1 MDIVEACEL
10 KDREMIAVVG
20 AGGKT
25 ALIFRLAR
33 ELSRAGNK
41 VLISTTTRMFKPL
54 SEQGGPLILDNN
66 PFSAKEK
73 ICKAFGQTNMVTLA
87 EQLIEGDKIKGV
99 LSEVLDELF
108 EEGACSYILVEADGS
123 RRKPIKAPGPH
134 EPVVPQKATQV
145 FGAPLA
151 REVPEPV
158 VPQKATQVFG
168 VIGMD
173 AIGRTLDEKTVH
185 RPELLSEITGTSMG
199 SMIDCEIIARLILSP
214 RGLFKNAGLFSK
226 KILVL
231 NKAEDFILLD
241 KARQIASKVRTKLA
255 ESLRGDAGKCCE
267 KEGDSSQKSKLFIG
281 KILITSLLEED
292 PIIEIW

>member
-145 FGAPLA
+145 FG
-151 REVPEPV
+151 
-158 VPQKATQVFG
+158 

-255 ESLRGDAGKCCE
+255 EALRGDAGKCCE

>member
-1 MDIVEACEL
+1 M
-10 KDREMIAVVG
+10 
-20 AGGKT
+20 
-25 ALIFRLAR
+25 
-33 ELSRAGNK
+33 
-41 VLISTTTRMFKPL
+41 MFKPL

-99 LSEVLDELF
+99 LPEVLDELF

-134 EPVVPQKATQV
+134 
-145 FGAPLA
+145 
-151 REVPEPV
+151 EPV

-255 ESLRGDAGKCCE
+255 EALRGDAGKCCE

>member
-41 VLISTTTRMFKPL
+41 VLISTATRMFKPL

-99 LSEVLDELF
+99 LPEVLDELF
-108 EEGACSYILVEADGS
+108 EEGVCSYILVEADGS
-123 RRKPIKAPGPH
+123 RRKPIKGPGPH
-134 EPVVPQKATQV
+134 EPVM
-145 FGAPLA
+145 
-151 REVPEPV
+151 
-158 VPQKATQVFG
+158 PQKATQVFG

-255 ESLRGDAGKCCE
+255 EALRGDAGKCCE

>member
-99 LSEVLDELF
+99 LPEVLDELF

-134 EPVVPQKATQV
+134 
-145 FGAPLA
+145 
-151 REVPEPV
+151 EPV

-255 ESLRGDAGKCCE
+255 EALRGDAGKCCE

>member
-41 VLISTTTRMFKPL
+41 VLISTTTRMFRPL
-54 SEQGGPLILDNN
+54 PEQGGPLILDNN

-87 EQLIEGDKIKGV
+87 EQLIEGGKIKGV
-99 LSEVLDELF
+99 LPEVLDELF

-134 EPVVPQKATQV
+134 EPVVPQKV
-145 FGAPLA
+145 
-151 REVPEPV
+151 
-158 VPQKATQVFG
+158 TQVFG

-173 AIGRTLDEKTVH
+173 AIGRTLDEETVH
-185 RPELLSEITGTSMG
+185 RPELLSEITGTCMG
-199 SMIDCEIIARLILSP
+199 FTIDCEIIARLILSP
-214 RGLFKNAGLFSK
+214 LGLFKNAGLLSK
-226 KILVL
+226 NILVL
-231 NKAEDFILLD
+231 NKADDFVLLD
-241 KARQIASKVRTKLA
+241 KARKIASKVRTKLA
-255 ESLRGDAGKCCE
+255 EALREDAGKCCE
-267 KEGDSSQKSKLFIG
+267 KEGDSNQKSKLFIS
-281 KILITSLLEED
+281 KILITSLLEEV
-292 PIIEIW
+292 PIIEIR

>member
-99 LSEVLDELF
+99 LPEVLDELF
-108 EEGACSYILVEADGS
+108 EEGVCSYILVEADGS

-134 EPVVPQKATQV
+134 E
-145 FGAPLA
+145 L
-151 REVPEPV
+151 V

>member
-99 LSEVLDELF
+99 LPEVLDELF
-108 EEGACSYILVEADGS
+108 EEGACSYILAEADGS

-145 FGAPLA
+145 FGI
-151 REVPEPV
+151 
-158 VPQKATQVFG
+158 
-168 VIGMD
+168 IGMD

-241 KARQIASKVRTKLA
+241 KARQIASKVRSKLA
-255 ESLRGDAGKCCE
+255 EALRGDAGKCCE

>member
-1 MDIVEACEL
+1 
-10 KDREMIAVVG
+10 MIAVVG

-41 VLISTTTRMFKPL
+41 VLISTTTMMFKPL

-99 LSEVLDELF
+99 LPEVLDELF

-134 EPVVPQKATQV
+134 
-145 FGAPLA
+145 
-151 REVPEPV
+151 EPV

-255 ESLRGDAGKCCE
+255 EALRGDAGKCCE